1 MKKIIII
8 TVTAISLVLFKGINS
23 NVSAQYDAM
32 FTQYMFNEM
41 FINPAYAGYKDALS
55 ITALHRQQWVNFE
68 GRPITTSVTVHSPLY
83 KGSMGLGLSYLN
95 EKIGVL
101 NRNLI
106 YVSYA
111 YRAKVSEKGRLCFG
125 VMGGIHIQN
134 EKLGELD
141 VTDPDDPYFSAN
153 SENVITPNFGFG
165 ILYHTDKFYVGLSIP
180 RLIDDNVTMGSYGS
194 VIKNISF
201 KPKNFHYYLTVGR
214 AFEINEAF
222 TLKPQ
227 LMLKAVINSPLQ
239 FDINLNALIKKR
251 LWLGVSYRS
260 LADISGIV
268 GVYVVPQF
276 MISYSYDYSLSK
288 INTVSSGSHEI
299 ALSYLFAY
307 KGKKI
312 ANPRYF

>member
-1 MKKIIII
+1 MKKLIII
-8 TVTAISLVLFKGINS
+8 TVSVIGLFLFKGMNTT
-23 NVSAQYDAM
+23 VKAQYDAM

-55 ITALHRQQWVNFE
+55 ITALHRQQWVGFS
-68 GRPITTSVTVHSPLY
+68 GRPITTSLTVHSPLY
-83 KGSMGLGLSYLN
+83 KGTMGIGLSYMN
-95 EKIGVL
+95 EQLGVL

-106 YVSYA
+106 YLSYT

-125 VMGGIHIQN
+125 LMGGIHIQS

-141 VTDPDDPYFSAN
+141 VTDPDDPHFQAN
-153 SENVITPNFGFG
+153 SKNVVTPNFGFG
-165 ILYHTDKFYVGLSIP
+165 MLYYTEKFFVGLSIP
-180 RLIDDNVTMGSYGS
+180 RLIDDEITMNNGS
-194 VIKNISF
+194 VLKNINIRPA
-201 KPKNFHYYLTVGR
+201 KFHYYLTTGY

-227 LMLKAVINSPLQ
+227 LMVKAVINAPIE
-239 FDINLNALIKKR
+239 FDVNLNALIKKR

-260 LADISGIV
+260 LSDISGII

-276 MISYSYDYSLSK
+276 LISYSYDYSMSK
-288 INTVSSGSHEI
+288 LNTVSSGSHEI
-299 ALSYLFAY
+299 ALSYLFYY
-307 KGKKI
+307 KGRKV

>member
-8 TVTAISLVLFKGINS
+8 TVAAISLFLFKGINS
-23 NVSAQYDAM
+23 TVSAQYDAM

-55 ITALHRQQWVNFE
+55 VTALHRQQWVNFA
-68 GRPITTSVTVHSPLY
+68 GRPITTSVTIHSPLY
-83 KGSMGLGLSYLN
+83 KGTMGLGLSYMN

-106 YVSYA
+106 YISYA

-125 VMGGIHIQN
+125 IMGGVHIQN
-134 EKLGELD
+134 EKLGELA
-141 VTDPDDPYFSAN
+141 VTDPADPYFSAN
-153 SENVITPNFGFG
+153 SKNVITPNFGFG

-201 KPKNFHYYLTVGR
+201 KPVNFHYYLTVGR

-227 LMLKAVINSPLQ
+227 LMLKAVINSPIQ
-239 FDINLNALIKKR
+239 FDVNLNALIKQR

-276 MISYSYDYSLSK
+276 LISYSYDYSLSK
-288 INTVSSGSHEI
+288 LNTVSSGSHEI

-307 KGKKI
+307 KGHKV